1 MGNQWTRGTAY
12 GAKDTDMALPDR
24 DRPGHHRPSW
34 VSASDPIFVTLCGA
48 ERRVNQFANSDGWS
62 AIHVASAE
70 LESLGRWRPLLILAM
85 PDHLHLIVLIPRMHG
100 IESVM
105 TDLKRSVS
113 LKRPIDWQR
122 DGFDHRLRNR
132 AQLRAKWN
140 YVLTNPV
147 RAGLCKT
154 TDEWPYFYTPGRART

>member
-1 MGNQWTRGTAY
+1 MPYKERKN
-12 GAKDTDMALPDR
+12 LPH
-24 DRPGHHRPSW
+24 DRPTW
-34 VSASDPIFVTLCGA
+34 VSADDPIFLTIGGSP
-48 ERRVNQFANSDGWS
+48 RRVNQFANSDGWN
-62 AIHVASAE
+62 AIQVATAE

-85 PDHLHLIVLIPRMHG
+85 PDHLHLIVLIPRMPG
-100 IESVM
+100 IDSVM
-105 TDLKRSVS
+105 KDFKRSVS

-140 YVLTNPV
+140 YVLMNPV

-154 TDEWPYFYTPGRART
+154 TEEWPYFYTPGRART

>member
-1 MGNQWTRGTAY
+1 MPYNER
-12 GAKDTDMALPDR
+12 KDLPHN
-24 DRPGHHRPSW
+24 RPTW
-34 VSASDPIFVTLCGA
+34 VSADDPIFLTLCGSP
-48 ERRVNQFANSDGWS
+48 RRVNQFANSDGWS

-105 TDLKRSVS
+105 TDFKRSVS